1 MTNSSYLLKPGRKK
15 MIMFFTPAVFLFLFV
30 VILPMIISVRYSFY
44 EWSGGSSMRFL
55 GLDNYINLLNDE
67 IFWHAFKNNMI
78 IVGLSIIGQI
88 GIAFVL
94 ASLLNSKLLRAKTFH
109 RTVIFFPVILA
120 AVVIGF
126 IWTMIYNNYYGV
138 LNWLLQ
144 TLNLDFLIRYWLDD
158 PKLVIYTT
166 TIPLIW
172 QYIGFY
178 LIIFS
183 SSINSIPKEIFEVA
197 EIDGANSFQR
207 LIHITLPLMYDTL
220 IVAIMLCIAGN
231 MKVFDHIYVMTGGG
245 PGRSSMVM
253 AQYAYNNS
261 FNMFKL
267 GYGSAIS
274 IGIFILSFGI
284 IIITRKI
291 MGGKKYVS

>member
-1 MTNSSYLLKPGRKK
+1 MKF
-15 MIMFFTPAVFLFLFV
+15 I
-30 VILPMIISVRYSFY
+30 
-44 EWSGGSSMRFL
+44 
-55 GLDNYINLLNDE
+55 GLENYIKLLNDK
-67 IFWHAFKNNMI
+67 IFWHAFKNNITI
-78 IVGLSIIGQI
+78 ILLSIVGQI
-88 GIAFVL
+88 GIAFIL
-94 ASLLNSKLLRAKTFH
+94 ASLLSSRIIKSANFH
-109 RTVIFFPVILA
+109 RTVIFFPVILS

-126 IWTMIYNNYYGV
+126 LWTMIYNNYYGI
-138 LNWLLQ
+138 LNWLLKV
-144 TLNLDFLIRYWLDD
+144 LNLDFLIRYWLDD

-172 QYIGFY
+172 WYIGFY

-183 SSINSIPKEIFEVA
+183 SAIQNISAEIFEAA
-197 EIDGANSFQR
+197 EIDGANWFQR
-207 LIHITLPLMYDTL
+207 VFYITLPLMYDTL

-253 AQYAYNNS
+253 AQYAYDNS
-261 FNMFKL
+261 FIMFKL

-284 IIITRKI
+284 ILLTRKI
-291 MGGKKYVS
+291 MGGKKGES

>member
-1 MTNSSYLLKPGRKK
+1 MTNISYLLKPSRKK
-15 MIMFFTPAVFLFLFV
+15 LFLFFTPAVLLFFFV
-30 VILPMIISVRYSFY
+30 IILPMFISIRYSLY
-44 EWSGGSSMRFL
+44 EWSGGPNMKYV
-55 GLDNYINLLNDE
+55 GIENYLNLISDK
-67 IFWHAFKNNMI
+67 IFWHAFKNNLI
-78 IVGLSIIGQI
+78 IIGLSVLGQI
-88 GIAFVL
+88 GIAFFL
-94 ASLLNSKLLRAKTFH
+94 ASLLNSRFLKAKDFH
-109 RTVIFFPVILA
+109 RTVIFFPVVLS

-126 IWTMIYNNYYGV
+126 LWTMIYNNNYGI
-138 LNWLLQ
+138 LNWMLES
-144 TLNLDFLIRYWLDD
+144 LNLEFLIRYWLDD
-158 PKLVIYTT
+158 PRIVIYTT

-183 SSINSIPKEIFEVA
+183 SSIQNIPKEIFEVA
-197 EIDGANSFQR
+197 EIDGVNSFQR
-207 LIHITLPLMYDTL
+207 IIHITLPLMYNTL

-261 FNMFKL
+261 FSMFKL

-274 IGIFILSFGI
+274 MGIFILSFGI
-284 IIITRKI
+284 ILITRKI
-291 MGGKKYVS
+291 MGGKK